1 MSQGI
6 LFIISAP
13 SGTGKSS
20 LIQGLLKSK
29 TTLYNIQVSISHTT
43 RIIRPGELHGKHYY
57 FISKKEFQIMIKQES
72 FLEYAKVFSNYYG
85 TSRQYIEDMLVSG
98 TDVFLDI
105 DWQGAQQIRYK
116 MPESKS
122 IFLLPPSKDILYKR
136 LRERGQDSDIVIAK
150 RMEKAVDEMEHYSE
164 YDYIV
169 INDNFKQAVNDLKT
183 IINAEHLCLLQQ
195 RNKYNTLISNLLKR

>member
-29 TTLYNIQVSISHTT
+29 NLYNVQVSISHTT

-85 TSRQYIEDMLVSG
+85 TSRQSIEEMLFSG
-98 TDVFLDI
+98 IDVFLDI
-105 DWQGAQQIRYK
+105 DWQGAKQIKCK
-116 MPESKS
+116 MPKSKS
-122 IFLLPPSKDILYKR
+122 IFLLPPSKDTLYKR
-136 LRERGQDSDIVIAK
+136 LRERGQDSDVVIAN
-150 RMEKAVDEMEHYSE
+150 RMEKAVDEMKHYSE
-164 YDYIV
+164 YDYLI
-169 INDNFKQAVNDLKT
+169 INDDFKKAVNDLTT
-183 IINAEHLCLLQQ
+183 IITAEHLCLFHQK
-195 RNKYNTLISNLLKR
+195 NKYDLLISNLLKR

>member
-6 LFIISAP
+6 LFILSAP

-20 LIQGLLKSK
+20 LIQGLLKAK
-29 TTLYNIQVSISHTT
+29 TTLSNIKVSISHTT
-43 RIIRPGELHGKHYY
+43 RIMRPGELHGEHYY

-72 FLEYAKVFSNYYG
+72 FLEYARVFSNYYG
-85 TSRQYIEDMLVSG
+85 TSRQYIEQMLFSG
-98 TDVFLDI
+98 IDVFLDI

-116 MPESKS
+116 MPKSKS

-150 RMEKAVDEMEHYSE
+150 RMEKAVDEMKHYLE
-164 YDYIV
+164 YDYLV
-169 INDNFKQAVNDLKT
+169 INDNFKQAINDLTT
-183 IINAEHLCLLQQ
+183 IIKAEHLCLFHQQ
-195 RNKYNTLISNLLKR
+195 NKHNKLISNLLKS